1 MKNKKSTIGERMNSG
16 GVVIISTPKE
26 PETKQPKKA
35 ATQKPKK

>member
-35 ATQKPKK
+35 TTSKPKK